1 MSSPTRR
8 IKAQRGTGL
17 CQRVGEILRKR
28 GLTGIADVRG
38 TDAAQQRHLL
48 GRAHDVD
55 QRDAVRRADLLQH
68 VSEIRR
74 RGGVHQPGVALH
86 PHGLDHAQRREGIH
100 ETRGGV
106 HRGGPVREDQAVRG
120 GDAAVLRIHG
130 AAPHADDFAEEGVRR
145 VRRPCRHHDATPF
158 IPAAMV
164 RPMRPAAA
172 CIASGASVARTAC
185 AATRVSRTI
194 VLISARAN
202 MTPKS
207 DGLMGAASIRT
218 TTSSGPGAGRS
229 VSTRARVT
237 VLS

>member
-1 MSSPTRR
+1 
-8 IKAQRGTGL
+8 
-17 CQRVGEILRKR
+17 
-28 GLTGIADVRG
+28 LTGIADVRG
-38 TDAAQQRHLL
+38 PDAAQQRHLL

-130 AAPHADDFAEEGVRR
+130 ATPYANDFAEEGVRR

-158 IPAAMV
+158 IPRRNGQAN
-164 RPMRPAAA
+164 
-172 CIASGASVARTAC
+172 
-185 AATRVSRTI
+185 ATRRGLHRLWRECRPHRGRGHTR
-194 VLISARAN
+194 ISYDRAHIC
-202 MTPKS
+202 TGEHDTQIGRI
-207 DGLMGAASIRT
+207 DGRRCYPHHDVV
-218 TTSSGPGAGRS
+218 GPGRRQVGFDQGKGDGAILMHG
-229 VSTRARVT
+229 
-237 VLS
+237 